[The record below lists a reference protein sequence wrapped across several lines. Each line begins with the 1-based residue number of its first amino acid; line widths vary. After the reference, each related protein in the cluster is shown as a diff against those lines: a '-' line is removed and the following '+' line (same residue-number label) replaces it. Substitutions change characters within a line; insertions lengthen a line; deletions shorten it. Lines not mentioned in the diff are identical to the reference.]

1 MKINQLKAAVEKYKD
16 REDLAL
22 LVTDRWVIA
31 RVWLSKKWLWLFMVA
46 TIILLDNYI
55 VRLWWQPYTARVTS
69 FAVDP

>member
-31 RVWLSKKWLWLFMVA
+31 RVWL
-46 TIILLDNYI
+46 
-55 VRLWWQPYTARVTS
+55 
-69 FAVDP
+69 